1 MQPPKTVGVSQRLVV
16 AGGLNL
22 DIRRKK
28 WNEDWQVKV
37 WLLIL
42 LWCCG
47 FPVMLAENSRPLTTF
62 ISCSLVPCCWFR
74 HSNFLPPIMVGVNT
88 TSGKVAVF
96 NMRQHLQI
104 AHRTNFQNHSTQ
116 PPSHPKKTP
125 PPTRP
130 SQKEKT
136 LTIDADCPSD
146 SARCRA
152 DIRRPRRP
160 AWAHTA
166 PAPPPSS
173 GRVATMALPEGRKTC
188 CRGRRGCRPKPG
200 QR

>member
-1 MQPPKTVGVSQRLVV
+1 MLWFSRDVSSKFSPVDYVYIMLSRTLLLIPPFQFSPTNHGWSEYDVRKSGCVQYASTSTNRSSHQLPKSFHPTPKPPK
-16 AGGLNL
+16 
-22 DIRRKK
+22 K
-28 WNEDWQVKV
+28 
-37 WLLIL
+37 
-42 LWCCG
+42 
-47 FPVMLAENSRPLTTF
+47 NST
-62 ISCSLVPCCWFR
+62 
-74 HSNFLPPIMVGVNT
+74 
-88 TSGKVAVF
+88 
-96 NMRQHLQI
+96 
-104 AHRTNFQNHSTQ
+104 
-116 PPSHPKKTP
+116 
-125 PPTRP
+125 TRP